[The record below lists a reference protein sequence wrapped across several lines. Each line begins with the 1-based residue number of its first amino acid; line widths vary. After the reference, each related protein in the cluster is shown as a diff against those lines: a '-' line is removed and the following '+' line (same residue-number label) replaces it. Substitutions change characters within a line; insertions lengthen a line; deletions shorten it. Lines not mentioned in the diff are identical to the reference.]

1 MGDIE
6 CPSRTL
12 YKDVTIDEMH
22 RVIEIVV
29 IEGLRPAINASG
41 CDIVFHPIAKL
52 FAAIQ
57 NMSFVA
63 RKFRELVELGN

>member
-12 YKDVTIDEMH
+12 YKDVTIGEMH
-22 RVIEIVV
+22 RAIEIVV
-29 IEGLRPAINASG
+29 IEVLRPEINASG
-41 CDIVFHPIAKL
+41 CDIVFHPVAKL
-52 FAAIQ
+52 FAAKQ
-57 NMSFVA
+57 NMLFVA